1 MFGKKKKKEENKEKD
16 DLNFKTENYIMKDH
30 YNSNSLVV
38 ANLESVTNETEIPM
52 VETTDQRYIFEII
65 DDNGK
70 LRFREIFTGFKADRQ
85 SNFGYFNLPYVVDV
99 VPLKEVVPTIRDEIP
114 KLGLLLLLNEVNK
127 KEEEEEKAENE
138 VCVIF
143 KDEEEEKR
151 FSQIASDLNHKTKE
165 KTRKTTIQ

>member
-1 MFGKKKKKEENKEKD
+1 MFGKKKKKEKD
-16 DLNFKTENYIMKDH
+16 DLDFKTENYVMKEH
-30 YNSNSLVV
+30 YNSNTLVV

-99 VPLKEVVPTIRDEIP
+99 VPLKEVAPTVCDEIP

-127 KEEEEEKAENE
+127 REEEEEEKTQNE

-143 KDEEEEKR
+143 KDAEEERK
-151 FSQIASDLNHKTKE
+151 FSQIASDINHRAKE
-165 KTRKTTIQ
+165 KAIKTTRQ